1 MTDCCMM
8 EVRLIASFWDWVV
21 DMAEKSTER
30 VREWRRMNQE
40 RTKELSRKSSKAYRE
55 RHKDEPEFIKRERE
69 TSRRTSARNYA
80 KKRAEMTP
88 EELEEYRR
96 KTRER
101 VARIRAAKKAQD
113 NAEKEKNNE

>member
-1 MTDCCMM
+1 
-8 EVRLIASFWDWVV
+8 
-21 DMAEKSTER
+21 
-30 VREWRRMNQE
+30 MNQE
-40 RTKELSRKSSKAYRE
+40 RRKELDRKASKAYYDRM
-55 RHKDEPEFIKRERE
+55 KDDPEFMERKRDQNRAGA
-69 TSRRTSARNYA
+69 ARSYA

-101 VARIRAAKKAQD
+101 VARIRAAKKAQA

>member
-1 MTDCCMM
+1 MI
-8 EVRLIASFWDWVV
+8 VWDWMI

-30 VREWRRMNQE
+30 VRKWRQMNQE
-40 RTKELSRKSSKAYRE
+40 KTKELNRQSSLRYIEKN
-55 RHKDEPEFIKRERE
+55 KDDPEFVEHRRKLNRE
-69 TSRRTSARNYA
+69 SMRRTYA

-101 VARIRAAKKAQD
+101 VARIRAAKKA
-113 NAEKEKNNE
+113 AKENEQGQN

>member
-1 MTDCCMM
+1 MI
-8 EVRLIASFWDWVV
+8 VWDWMI

-30 VREWRRMNQE
+30 VRKWREMNQE
-40 RTKELSRKSSKAYRE
+40 RMRELSRKSSAAYRE
-55 RHKDEPEFIKRERE
+55 RNKDNPEFIERERA
-69 TSRRTSARNYA
+69 TSRRSSAKNYA

-101 VARIRAAKKAQD
+101 VARIRAAKKAT
-113 NAEKEKNNE
+113 KENEQGQN

>member
-1 MTDCCMM
+1 MI
-8 EVRLIASFWDWVV
+8 VWDWMI

-30 VREWRRMNQE
+30 VRKWRQMNEE
-40 RTKELSRKSSKAYRE
+40 RTKELNRQASLRYIEKN
-55 RHKDEPEFIKRERE
+55 KDDPEFVEHRRKLNRE
-69 TSRRTSARNYA
+69 SMRRTYA

-101 VARIRAAKKAQD
+101 VARIRAAKKA
-113 NAEKEKNNE
+113 AKEKEQGQN